1 MKLLFQSDDYGF
13 TDAITDGILKG
24 IKEGIIRNT
33 GLFVNMPSSKRA
45 AELIKNIE
53 GISVGID
60 INFVAGY
67 PVTKDPIMLTT
78 LIREDGH
85 FISSVEQM
93 KKLSKPID
101 QKNILQMFDEDPY
114 DYEEVLN
121 ETEAQVLKFIELMGR
136 KPAYIHPHSLV
147 TKNTANALMKIAEKY
162 DIVFSGKAMRND
174 KIHMVPCDWTPKP
187 FSIEKQFETNVED
200 NLYNALTNCLNHEYA
215 YFICHCGYV
224 DSDLLSESTY
234 TIIRCKDLAAATSDK
249 IKNFIR
255 DNEIELINYN
265 KIKEI
270 LG

>member
-136 KPAYIHPHSLV
+136 KPA
-147 TKNTANALMKIAEKY
+147 
-162 DIVFSGKAMRND
+162 
-174 KIHMVPCDWTPKP
+174 
-187 FSIEKQFETNVED
+187 
-200 NLYNALTNCLNHEYA
+200 
-215 YFICHCGYV
+215 
-224 DSDLLSESTY
+224 
-234 TIIRCKDLAAATSDK
+234 
-249 IKNFIR
+249 
-255 DNEIELINYN
+255 
-265 KIKEI
+265 
-270 LG
+270 